1 MIEQLKLKHLQCA
14 FLKLT
19 EVNQFFIL
27 GFIEG
32 LMVTQNKCDRKL
44 IAKVSDASEAVRPV
58 FFKSSADL

>member
-1 MIEQLKLKHLQCA
+1 MIEQLKLRHLQYA

-32 LMVTQNKCDRKL
+32 LMVTQSKCERKL
-44 IAKVSDASEAVRPV
+44 ITKVPNASEAVRPV
-58 FFKSSADL
+58 IFKRSADL